1 MDPLLARTGGRE
13 PFILR
18 GWHNTQGEP
27 PDFLCVSVDTQ
38 FVALKR
44 GALVDATRL
53 ADGKIVKLKKTV
65 DTTHPYE
72 LEINRLFSSEPYVS
86 HARNH
91 CVPVS
96 EILNVPGEEH
106 VHILVMPLLRPFD
119 DVVFETVG
127 EAVGFFHQVFEV
139 SVMSELFTSG
149 GYNVTVGST
158 IYASVPCCTPVSV
171 SPDESPQFL
180 T

>member
-1 MDPLLARTGGRE
+1 MARTGGRE

-18 GWHNTQGEP
+18 GRDNTSGEP
-27 PDFLCVSVDTQ
+27 PNFLCVSVDTQ
-38 FVALKR
+38 SVALKR
-44 GALVDATRL
+44 GALIDATRL

-96 EILNVPGEEH
+96 EVLDVPGEEH
-106 VHILVMPLLRPFD
+106 VHIIVMPLLRPFD

-127 EAVGFFHQVFEV
+127 EAVEFFHQVLEV
-139 SVMSELFTSG
+139 SIMTELFASG
-149 GYNVTVGST
+149 GFNFTIGSA
-158 IYASVPCCTPVSV
+158 IYASVSCCTPVSV
-171 SPDESPQFL
+171 SPHKFTQFL